1 MQERQV
7 KTDRLM
13 AFSDGVIA
21 VIITVMVLELKAP
34 EGPRLTDLYPLWPTA
49 ISYAVSYLFVA
60 IIWINHHHLMHFVRY
75 TTPRL
80 IWLNFAHLFAVS
92 LLPFTT
98 AWVARSHLAPI
109 PVAVYGAT
117 FVLVDIAYLVFEREV
132 LAQADASAMP
142 DRARKL
148 ARRRSIAAFAIFG
161 TATCVALFVPFLGF
175 GLICCALGLHLKPE
189 ANAHSSQLL

>member
-1 MQERQV
+1 MQERQI
-7 KTDRLM
+7 KTDRLA

-34 EGPRLTDLYPLWPTA
+34 EAPQLTDLYPLWPTA

-60 IIWINHHHLMHFVRY
+60 IIWINHHHLMNFVRCS
-75 TTPRL
+75 TPRL

-92 LLPFTT
+92 LLPFAT

-109 PVAVYGAT
+109 PVAVYGAI

-142 DRARKL
+142 DGARKL
-148 ARRRSIAAFAIFG
+148 ARRRSMAAFAIFG
-161 TATCVALFVPFLGF
+161 VATCVAPFVPFLGF
-175 GLICCALGLHLKPE
+175 GLICCALVLHVRPE
-189 ANAHSSQLL
+189 MTMHSNRLA

>member
-1 MQERQV
+1 MQERQI

-34 EGPRLTDLYPLWPTA
+34 EAPQLADLYPLWPTT

-60 IIWINHHHLMHFVRY
+60 IIWINHHHLMHFVPY
-75 TTPRL
+75 STPRL

-142 DRARKL
+142 DRMRKL
-148 ARRRSIAAFAIFG
+148 ARRRSSVAFAIFG
-161 TATCVALFVPFLGF
+161 MATCIAPFVPFLGF
-175 GLICCALGLHLKPE
+175 GLICCALVLHVRPE
-189 ANAHSSQLL
+189 VAVHSHRLP